1 MPRFYFHLYNDEDT
15 FDREGM
21 ELPDE
26 AAAHEQAV
34 RAAKDMASQGV
45 ADGRLVLDNRIEVVN
60 ERGDTIDTVYFR
72 DVVHVEG

>member
-1 MPRFYFHLYNDEDT
+1 MPRYYFNLFNDEDT

-21 ELPDE
+21 ELSDE

-45 ADGRLVLDNRIEVVN
+45 ADGRLVLDNRIEVVDD
-60 ERGDTIDTVYFR
+60 RGDTIDTVYFR
-72 DVVHVEG
+72 DVVQVEG

>member
-1 MPRFYFHLYNDEDT
+1 MPRYYFHLFNDEDT

-21 ELPDE
+21 ELPHE

-34 RAAKDMASQGV
+34 RSAKDMAAQGV

-60 ERGDTIDTVYFR
+60 ERGETVDTVRFR
-72 DVVHVEG
+72 DVVQVEG

>member
-1 MPRFYFHLYNDEDT
+1 MPRYYFHLFNDEDT

-34 RAAKDMASQGV
+34 RSAKDMAAQGV
-45 ADGRLVLDNRIEVVN
+45 ADGRLVLGNRIEVVD
-60 ERGDTIDTVYFR
+60 EHGQTVDTVIFR
-72 DVVHVEG
+72 DVVQVEG

>member
-1 MPRFYFHLYNDEDT
+1 MPRFFFHLFNDEDT

-45 ADGRLVLDNRIEVVN
+45 ADGRLVLNNRIEVID
-60 ERGDTIDTVYFR
+60 ERGETIDTVYFR

>member
-60 ERGDTIDTVYFR
+60 ERGDTIVTVYFR

>member
-15 FDREGM
+15 FDRDGR
-21 ELPDE
+21 ELPSE